1 MQPEHEERR
10 TWYAARMP
18 QTPPLGT
25 PKSPPDGARDVS
37 TKTVPSVSTKSL
49 PSPLWSKPS
58 IWVGIAL
65 AAVAIAYGVGRLQGA
80 QALSSAE
87 ERHATALATA
97 RSNLGACEIDRT
109 LLNARRSLALVA
121 LSLDRRNFGVAESHR
136 REASQALE
144 QPGLSGLPEV
154 GNLSTTIRGLNLNV
168 DPDPGAKRER
178 VIAASEA
185 LDRLLVARAPAGL
198 PAPATTAAKGAP

>member
-1 MQPEHEERR
+1 
-10 TWYAARMP
+10 MP

-25 PKSPPDGARDVS
+25 PKSSPDGARNAA

-49 PSPLWSKPS
+49 PSPMWSKPW
-58 IWVGIAL
+58 IWLAIAL
-65 AAVAIAYGVGRLQGA
+65 GAVAIAYGIGRMQGA

-87 ERHATALATA
+87 ERHATALEAM
-97 RSNLGACEIDRT
+97 RSQMGACETDRS
-109 LLNARRSLALVA
+109 LLSARRSLALVA

-144 QPGLSGLPEV
+144 QPTLSGLPEV
-154 GNLSTTIRGLNLNV
+154 GKLATTIRGLNLGV

-185 LDRLLVARAPAGL
+185 LDRLLTARVPAAL
-198 PAPATTAAKGAP
+198 PTPAASAAQGTP